1 MPDDVSQEVNEL
13 IDQLMGG
20 SGEPEPEQ
28 NQGEPNEQGQDAQ
41 GGEGAGQESQ
51 TQGSEEG
58 QEQEEET
65 TEGEDVGAGEGEES
79 AEEPEQ
85 EEEDDSTGEDIAEQ
99 IRRNVMEFMAQGMT
113 KLQGQAQQPASQ
125 QQPAEQQQQAQA
137 QQPPVAVTLDIS
149 DDELEEAIT
158 SPTKLKEVLT
168 KVQAAAV
175 EKTLRSVLP
184 LVNETVLRQLQI
196 KTLVDNF
203 YRENED
209 LAPYKEFVGFV
220 ANVVA
225 GEHPD
230 WTYDKVLAET
240 AKIARQKLLLERESA
255 NKRKT
260 KKRSPVRKPQS
271 ARQQQPQLDKLEQEI
286 LELIS

>member
-13 IDQLMGG
+13 IDQLMEG
-20 SGEPEPEQ
+20 SGEPEQEQ
-28 NQGEPNEQGQDAQ
+28 NQGDQDEQAQDAQ
-41 GGEGAGQESQ
+41 GSEGAGQESQ
-51 TQGSEEG
+51 AQDSGEG

-65 TEGEDVGAGEGEES
+65 AEGADVEEGEEPV
-79 AEEPEQ
+79 EEPEQ
-85 EEEDDSTGEDIAEQ
+85 EEDTSGEDIAEQ
-99 IRRNVMEFMAQGMT
+99 IRRNVMEFMAQGMA
-113 KLQGQAQQPASQ
+113 KLQSQAQQPA
-125 QQPAEQQQQAQA
+125 EQA
-137 QQPPVAVTLDIS
+137 QQGQQTQQQTQTQQPVAGVTLDIS

-230 WTYDKVLAET
+230 WTYDKVLSET
-240 AKIARQKLLLERESA
+240 AKIARQKLLLEREA
-255 NKRKT
+255 AKKQKA